1 MKGVLIPRG
10 TQFLGWRGGGGGG
23 RPRGGQFWG
32 GGGGGELAAF
42 SRTQNPIIEIYM
54 GKMM

>member
-1 MKGVLIPRG
+1 MRGVLIPRG
-10 TQFLGWRGGGGGG
+10 TQFPGG
-23 RPRGGQFWG
+23 R
-32 GGGGGELAAF
+32 GGELAAF